1 MEKAKWVRLL
11 STVVI
16 LSTLIITITG
26 CSSPEEDI
34 TTGESQ
40 EATVLRG
47 DLSVDIT
54 AAGNLALSRTEDV
67 IADLFYQQGTIAEV
81 NVESGDSVTEGQVLV
96 KIDSDEWQ
104 EELDILEDAL
114 ATAERNLNT
123 QERALAS
130 AERLVTTRELTV
142 TAAKRQVS
150 TKEIAYQTAE
160 INLEAAEYALATIQE
175 VKEIQ
180 DDIDNA
186 EYQLQYI
193 QAKIDI
199 IEPDADPL
207 NYQFWSNEKAKVETK
222 LAELQQEIN
231 EILAGTSINISDT
244 TALEIQRKQLAI
256 ETARLNL
263 ESASDEVIQANLSVI
278 EAESNLEDAI
288 LDLEYTRTD
297 IEDAKQNIES
307 VSKSLEEAH
316 EKSPEITAPF
326 DGFIISVNVEG
337 GDEIIKG
344 TVLVRIA
351 DPNKFEA
358 NILVSEMDI
367 VQLGIGAQ
375 ATVEVD
381 SLQGITLPAEVT
393 RIAPTAT
400 IQSGVVNYSVKV
412 EISSMKAIREQAQNR
427 FGQIAEQFAAGE
439 IPERLQQA
447 IDEGRISEEQVNEMM
462 ERMQSGDFTPPEG
475 FTPPENFTPPEGFS
489 PPEGMDFPA
498 FNTDTSDSQS
508 QGQLPTMSIPENF
521 QLREGLTVTVTII
534 VDERID
540 VLLVPNAAVTT
551 RGTQSYVEVVT
562 ASGETEERVVQT
574 GLSDWQFTEI
584 TDGLSEGEII
594 LVPQG
599 TVTTIETQQR
609 PGGMMFFGGPR

>member
-1 MEKAKWVRLL
+1 MNKAKWFKLL
-11 STVVI
+11 STFII
-16 LSTLIITITG
+16 LSMLIIISTSCG
-26 CSSPEEDI
+26 SPEGDSE
-34 TTGESQ
+34 TVESQ
-40 EATVLRG
+40 EATVMRG
-47 DLSVDIT
+47 DLTVDIT
-54 AAGNLALSRTEDV
+54 AAGNLALSHTEDI

-81 NVESGDSVTEGQVLV
+81 NIESGDSVTKGQVLV

-104 EELDILEDAL
+104 EELDMLEDAL
-114 ATAERNLNT
+114 AAAKRNLNT
-123 QERALAS
+123 QERALAT
-130 AERLVTTRELTV
+130 AERLVTTRELAV

-150 TKEIAYQTAE
+150 TREIAYQTAK

-175 VKEIQ
+175 VKVVQ
-180 DDIDNA
+180 DEIDNA
-186 EYQLQYI
+186 QYQLQYI
-193 QAKIDI
+193 QTKIDI
-199 IEPDADPL
+199 IEPDTDPM
-207 NYQFWSNEKAKVETK
+207 NYQFWSNEKVKVETK
-222 LAELQQEIN
+222 LVELQQEIN
-231 EILAGTSINISDT
+231 EILAGTSVNISDT

-256 ETARLNL
+256 ESAQLYL
-263 ESASDEVIQANLSVI
+263 ESTSDDVIQANLAVI
-278 EAESNLEDAI
+278 EAESALGDAT
-288 LDLEYTRTD
+288 LDLEYTKAD
-297 IEDAKQNIES
+297 VEDAKQNIES
-307 VSKSLEEAH
+307 VSKSLEEAR

-367 VQLGIGAQ
+367 IQLGIGAQ
-375 ATVEVD
+375 AMVEVD
-381 SLQGITLPAEVT
+381 SLQGVTLPAEVT

-412 EISSMKAIREQAQNR
+412 EISSMEDIREQAQNR
-427 FGQIAEQFAAGE
+427 FGQITEQFAAGE

-447 IDEGRISEEQVNEMM
+447 IDEGRISEEQVKEMM

-475 FTPPENFTPPEGFS
+475 FS
-489 PPEGMDFPA
+489 PPEGIEFPA
-498 FNTDTSDSQS
+498 FNADSSENQT

-534 VDERID
+534 VDERTD

-562 ASGETEERVVQT
+562 ASGETEQRTVQT
-574 GLSDWQFTEI
+574 GISDWQFTEI

-599 TVTTIETQQR
+599 TVTTIDTQQR

>member
-1 MEKAKWVRLL
+1 MSKSKWFRLL
-11 STVVI
+11 SMVI
-16 LSTLIITITG
+16 ISSTLIIMITG
-26 CSSPEEDI
+26 CGSPEEN
-34 TTGESQ
+34 TTTSESQ
-40 EATVLRG
+40 EATVFRG
-47 DLSVDIT
+47 DLTVDIT
-54 AAGNLALSRTEDV
+54 AAGNLALSQTEDIV
-67 IADLFYQQGTIAEV
+67 ADLFYQQGTIAEV

-96 KIDSDEWQ
+96 NIDSDEWQ
-104 EELDILEDAL
+104 EELDVLEDTL
-114 ATAERNLNT
+114 AAAERNLNT
-123 QERALAS
+123 QERALAT
-130 AERLVTTRELTV
+130 AERLVTTRELAV

-150 TKEIAYQTAE
+150 SREIAYQTAE

-175 VKEIQ
+175 VKEVQ

-193 QAKIDI
+193 KAKIDI

-207 NYQFWSNEKAKVETK
+207 NYQFWSNEKVKVETK

-231 EILAGTSINISDT
+231 KILAGTSINISDT

-288 LDLEYTRTD
+288 LDLEYTRAD

-307 VSKSLEEAH
+307 VSKSLEEAR

-367 VQLGIGAQ
+367 IQLELGGQ
-375 ATVEVD
+375 AMVEVD

-412 EISSMKAIREQAQNR
+412 EISSMEAIREQAQDR

-439 IPERLQQA
+439 ILERLQQA
-447 IDEGRISEEQVNEMM
+447 IDEGRISEEQVKEMM
-462 ERMQSGDFTPPEG
+462 ERMESGD

-489 PPEGMDFPA
+489 PPEGMEFPA
-498 FNTDTSDSQS
+498 FNMDTSDSQS

-534 VDERID
+534 VDERTD

-562 ASGETEERVVQT
+562 ASGETEQRTVQT
-574 GLSDWQFTEI
+574 GISDWQFTEI